1 MKKPVNHTQIDL
13 FDSMI
18 DEDEISPQETI
29 KATEKTE
36 ESTHASIVQPIDV
49 SDRDTEETQVVTA
62 TDHRDSEPLGAGMAG
77 DGTDVDTVGP
87 VYGSI
92 RESGGTGAGSI
103 VTSGEQPS
111 GEARDSSGVWSEP
124 VTTGSQLDFV
134 IDAEDIGKGGLAKKY
149 RDNITA
155 IRIIK
160 AMDLEERLATDD
172 ERKLIA
178 RYTGWGALKGVFDP
192 DNKQWA
198 KQHIE
203 LKELLTDLEFK
214 AARKSVLDAHYTSPV
229 VIGAMYDAMQRLGFT
244 GGRVIDPAIGIGNFV
259 GLMPSSLRKNSQLH
273 GVELDVLTS
282 KLVAAL
288 YPEAKIKQATGFED
302 YAIPAD
308 YFDACVANVP
318 FGSQPLVDKE
328 GSAYSGL
335 SIHNY
340 FLSKSI
346 DKLRPGGIMAV
357 VVSHSFLDAQDASVR
372 QWIWE
377 RAALIG
383 ATRLPNT
390 AFKEN
395 AGTEVVT
402 DIFLFQKR
410 NDNGLPNDIYDWR
423 EVVPFVINNKNGEP
437 VTHSINQI
445 FANNPQYVLGQPSSA
460 GNMYRA
466 DEYTVEQ
473 TGDLKEQLAA
483 WVATLPK
490 GVYEYIDRKADSAIV
505 DHDLPG
511 SIKVG
516 SFYVSASGDVMQRSV
531 DILEDKTAIKWI
543 PPNDKALLRMKGMI
557 ALRDSLRVQMRLERS
572 GQASE
577 LQIEFNRAKM
587 NTLYDSFLKQHGHL
601 NNQTNRRLFL
611 DDTEAQLLQAL
622 EFDYDKGISKAIA
635 EREGVQQREPG
646 AVKADIF
653 NRRVAFPPQEYMNV
667 STAKDA
673 LLASLNYRGRVD
685 LDYMAEVYNKSLSEA
700 DDFVKELGDVVY
712 EDPNGLIVTADEY
725 LSGDVK
731 TKLVTARAA
740 SQDDAKYSRNVAAL
754 EKVIPKDK
762 TPSEISV
769 SIGAAF
775 VPADV
780 YEQYIKHISGG
791 DAKATYMKSTGQ
803 WLISFS
809 GHADPALNTGKFGT
823 SELNAQDLFKLT
835 IMGRGAVVSRT
846 YRNPDGSS
854 YTVVLEKETE
864 AAREKQNAIKDE
876 WKKWLWSDPER
887 ADRLV
892 TIYNDKM
899 NRIVNRKFDGSHL
912 TFPGMNPAITLLEH
926 QKNGVWRGLQ
936 SHQVLYDQVVG
947 AGKTF
952 IMVTLAME
960 MRRLGIARK
969 PLFVVPNH
977 LTLQWRSEFTRL
989 YPGSNILAATPD
1001 DFSKDNRERL
1011 FSKIVTG
1018 DWDAVII
1025 GHSSLKKIGLPE
1037 ETEKAV
1043 LQEQIDEIG
1052 DAIAAMKRERGDRHI
1067 IRDMEGIRSRLE
1079 AKMKAKL
1086 AAIGKRSQVVT
1097 FDELGIDAQVI
1108 DEAHEFKNL
1117 SYNST
1122 MDRNP
1127 GMGNPNGSAKAFD
1140 LFVKTRWLFDTFG
1153 EKTPYIMAT
1162 GTPVSNSLVEMYNMQ
1177 RYMQYPTLKD
1187 EGLHVF
1193 DAWAKQFGSVENVYE
1208 VAPSG
1213 SGYRQSTRF
1222 AKFTNLPAL
1231 MSLYNSFADTV
1242 TLDDLKNQ
1250 EIVQGKQFPVPK
1262 MVGGKPV
1269 LVVAERSPEVAALM
1283 GIPKAETDESGSIKF
1298 DIDLATDIVFA
1309 KNEASGK
1316 VSVKAGERFIGHF
1329 ETEQDARLAIV
1340 QRALSP
1346 VVSVSPHSILGRF
1359 GRLKE
1364 LTRATKGKV
1373 NALSLTGE
1381 ANKAGL
1387 DYRLINPTAK
1397 DFPGSK
1403 INLAVG
1409 NMLRVYHQW
1418 ASDKGTQL
1426 VFCDMSI
1433 PLSAHSSY
1441 SSQERRLY
1449 VRDDEGDIVMKRGSM
1464 HTLEGHEYL
1473 PYFVV
1478 QRGDKD
1484 TKRFD
1489 VYDAASG
1496 ARMLTDA
1503 LTKPEA
1509 IDSAVTLLIDED
1521 QRQAWILKRE
1531 TVREIEQV
1539 QIDDYNNDQDV
1550 ETEGFESFSRED
1562 IAGVSGTAKFSV
1574 YDDIKAKL
1582 IAAGIPRHEI
1592 AFIHDYST
1600 PIAKEKLF
1608 KAVNAG
1614 DIRFLLGSTPKL
1626 GAGTNVQKRL
1636 VGLHHIDAPWRPSD
1650 LEQREGRIIR
1660 RGNELYARDPEN
1672 FEVFIGRYATSQTYD
1687 TRRWQILEHKAR
1699 GIEQLRNYDGSLNEI
1714 DDIDGEASNSADM
1727 KAAASGD
1734 PLILEETRLRNTVR
1748 RLEQLQASHADEVLL
1763 MSRKARDK
1771 QEYAEKTGP
1780 RRLANFVRL
1789 LEIIRNHPLD
1799 KDHYSPISVEGKV
1812 IANKELAFE
1821 AIALVFDQLRHN
1833 VLQDA
1838 TIQYRGIEFTLDR
1851 QSHWIGVASETGE
1864 LCSYS
1869 DLDMFSSSGFVQRM
1883 ANYINRLPGFVDETK
1898 ERIAQA
1904 ASDAD
1909 SLREQ
1914 TKQEFQQA
1922 DELEAIRESYKLVQR
1937 SLLVKGPDVPKEQKP
1952 AVAQGTER
1960 QKDLLVKLGF
1970 SAELKEFFNNSADY
1984 QFGDAEARLPDT
1996 VSTVPLNV
2004 EGLNSFPTAIQ
2015 RSQESKMNKKPYH
2028 EILAEK
2034 LIEQIKQGTAP
2045 WQRPWQPGDPNA
2057 FTPMNPTTGK
2067 RYRGINA
2074 IQLMCEDK
2082 IDQRWMTYKQ
2092 AEAVGGQVRKGEKG
2106 TPIQYWKFSEEQTLT
2121 DEFGK
2126 PRFNEQGEKLTLS
2139 VKLERPRVFYATVF
2153 NAEQIEGLPPLELR
2167 KEQEWSA
2174 VERAE
2179 HILQASGA
2187 KILHGELNRAF
2198 YRPSTDSI
2206 HLPDRSQ
2213 FQSADNYY
2221 ATVLH
2226 ELGHWSGHS
2235 SRLDRD
2241 LVHPFGSES
2250 YSKEELR
2257 AELASMLLGDELG
2270 IGHDPGQHVAYVASW
2285 VSVLQNDPL
2294 EIFRAAADAE
2304 KIMDYVLG
2312 LEQKYIKDQSIQ
2324 QDAEQEEVIINAYR
2338 AELEHVFGMSHNQ
2351 EETDMQPPTGNLS
2364 IDPFGLTAYQVE
2376 LARLLKLSTLT
2387 PGVYIPTE
2395 ATKSATHAAVFAG
2408 DEAVILCGPADD
2420 SASVAQADALAASPK
2435 VRELY
2440 RVAGRSDQISSG
2452 LVAGNHI
2459 NWQATEAAIVSKPSG
2474 QFEVGGDNGPLVAIV
2489 LHDTTQALAT
2499 TLCVTT
2505 ETARILDPESPELD
2519 NSKVLPALANIH
2531 NKEMEFIS
2539 NDKSLENQAA
2549 SYQDK
2554 SEREQQLIFEI
2565 NAVKERVQTAK
2576 TLDEKVELK
2585 RIIKGLEDSLHDL
2598 KLNWFEDTTQQVSTS
2613 NTEKTLINVPFKEK
2627 DVAKALGAKW
2637 DRQEKSWYVPA
2648 NVDLTA
2654 FTKWIRVDS
2663 EIPAATQST
2672 EQLSSIDKTPVAVFD
2687 PQASQKEREYLAV
2700 PYGERA
2706 AAKAAGAVWDKAAKS
2721 WYVGPDAN
2729 MDKLARWKPD
2739 NVAHQQGPAMR
2750 PEEEF
2755 SEALLSIGCVVNG
2768 NHPIMDGATHR
2779 ITVDGDKT
2787 HEKSGFYVGH
2797 LDGHPAGYM
2806 KNNRTGIDIKW
2817 KSKGYTL
2824 SSEDK
2829 ALLQAESA
2837 AKLQEREIALQA
2849 KQKAVALDIAALIRV
2864 SEAAPADHPYLLSKQ
2879 ARAGDLRV
2887 VPPASTVLP
2896 DDSNIIIGADW
2907 KESTALREA
2916 HPDKVVFTTGDLLV
2930 PAYDSEGKVW
2940 TAQSIQASGRK
2951 MFAKDSVKQ
2960 ANFHVVGANG
2970 HGLDALK
2977 DAPAIVISEGYAS
2990 ADSISNVLGYPTVSA
3005 FDSGN
3010 LEVVAKSLREKFP
3023 EKPIVIAGDDD
3034 KHLEATQGINP
3045 GRTKA
3050 IAAAKAVDGK
3060 AIIPIFAPGEQT
3072 SEPKKFTDFNDLA
3085 TQSTLGIEG
3094 VKRQVGTVVD
3104 SVVKNVLTHS
3114 QRQDVYSARPRYRF
3128 PIILKYC
3135 KNTPN

>member
-49 SDRDTEETQVVTA
+49 SDRDTEETQVVTTA
-62 TDHRDSEPLGAGMAG
+62 DHRDSEPLGAGMAG
-77 DGTDVDTVGP
+77 DGSGADQVGS
-87 VYGSI
+87 VSGSI
-92 RESGGTGAGSI
+92 DESGETGTGRI
-103 VTSGEQPS
+103 VTSGEQPP

-124 VTTGSQLDFV
+124 VATGSQLDFV
-134 IDAEDIGKGGLAKKY
+134 IDAEDIGKGGLAKKH

-244 GGRVIDPAIGIGNFV
+244 GGRIIDPAIGIGNFV

-302 YAIPAD
+302 YVIPAD
-308 YFDACVANVP
+308 YFDAFVANVP

-328 GSAYSGL
+328 GSDYSGL

-357 VVSHSFLDAQDASVR
+357 VVSHNFLDAQDASVR

-395 AGTEVVT
+395 AGTEVIT
-402 DIFLFQKR
+402 DILLFQKR
-410 NDNGLPNDIYDWR
+410 DDNGLPSDIDNWR
-423 EVVPFVINNKNGEP
+423 EVVPFVVNNKNGEP

-466 DEYTVEQ
+466 DEYTVEP
-473 TGDLKEQLAA
+473 TGEIKEQLAA
-483 WVATLPK
+483 WVTTLPK

-505 DHDLPG
+505 DHDLPN

-543 PPNDKALLRMKGMI
+543 PPNEKALLRMKGMI

-587 NTLYDSFLKQHGHL
+587 NTLYDSFFKQHGHL

-685 LDYMAEVYNKSLSEA
+685 LDYMAEVYNKSLSEV
-700 DDFVKELGDVVY
+700 DDIIKELGDVVY
-712 EDPNGLIVTADEY
+712 EDPNGHIVTADEY

-731 TKLVTARAA
+731 TKLVTARVSA
-740 SQDDAKYSRNVAAL
+740 QDDAKYSRNVAAL

-835 IMGRGAVVSRT
+835 IMGRGAIVSRT

-892 TIYNDKM
+892 TIYNDKL

-1250 EIVQGKQFPVPK
+1250 EIAQGKQFPVPK

-1269 LVVAERSPEVAALM
+1269 LVVAERSPDVAALM
-1283 GIPKAETDESGSIKF
+1283 GIPRAETDESGLIKF
-1298 DIDLATDIVFA
+1298 EIDLASDIVFA
-1309 KNEASGK
+1309 KDEASGK

-1329 ETEQDARLAIV
+1329 ETEQDARLAVV

-1387 DYRLINPTAK
+1387 DYRLIDPTAK

-1418 ASDKGTQL
+1418 AFDKGTQL

-1489 VYDAASG
+1489 VFDAASG
-1496 ARMLTDA
+1496 VRMLSDA
-1503 LTKPEA
+1503 LSKQEA

-1521 QRQAWILKRE
+1521 KRQEWILKRE
-1531 TVREIEQV
+1531 TVREIEQE
-1539 QIDDYNNDQDV
+1539 QIDDYNNDHDV

-1562 IAGVSGTAKFSV
+1562 IAGVSGSAKFSV
-1574 YDDIKAKL
+1574 YDDIKSKL

-1650 LEQREGRIIR
+1650 LEQREGRIVR

-1699 GIEQLRNYDGSLNEI
+1699 GIEQLRNYDGTINEI

-1780 RRLANFVRL
+1780 QRLANFVRL
-1789 LEIIRNHPLD
+1789 LEITRNHPLD

-1812 IANKELAFE
+1812 ITNKELAFD
-1821 AIALVFDQLRHN
+1821 AIALIFDKLRHD

-1838 TIQYRGIEFTLDR
+1838 TITYRGIEFTLDR
-1851 QSHWIGVASETGE
+1851 QSHWIGVDSETGE

-1883 ANYINRLPGFVDETK
+1883 ANYVNRLPGFVDETK

-1904 ASDAD
+1904 ASDAA

-1922 DELEAIRESYKLVQR
+1922 DELEATRESYKAVQR
-1937 SLLVKGPDVPKEQKP
+1937 ALLVKGPDVPEEQKP
-1952 AVAQGTER
+1952 AVAQGTAR

-2015 RSQESKMNKKPYH
+2015 RSQESKMNKKPFH
-2028 EILAEK
+2028 EVLAEK

-2082 IDQRWMTYKQ
+2082 TDQRWMTYKQ
-2092 AEAVGGQVRKGEKG
+2092 AEAFGGQVRKGEKG

-2121 DEFGK
+2121 DENGN
-2126 PRFNEQGEKLTLS
+2126 PRLNDEGEKLTLS

-2179 HILQASGA
+2179 RILQASSV
-2187 KILHGELNRAF
+2187 KIFHGELNRAF

-2206 HLPDRSQ
+2206 HLPDKNQ
-2213 FQSADNYY
+2213 FESADRYY
-2221 ATVLH
+2221 STALH
-2226 ELGHWSGHS
+2226 ELGHSSGHP

-2241 LVHPFGSES
+2241 LAHPFGSEG
-2250 YSKEELR
+2250 YAKEELR

-2304 KIMDYVLG
+2304 KIQDYVLG
-2312 LEQKYIKDQSIQ
+2312 LEQQYIRDQAAGI
-2324 QDAEQEEVIINAYR
+2324 EVIQMHEQTTAATINALDSFDIENFSNKVVDDIETAKATLSSWPGAFADVHVDGEAYDRSALALDHVRLGLYDKALVQLRIVAALENKHSPHTYFSEVVNTLEAGWR
-2338 AELEHVFGMSHNQ
+2338 AWQQAAGVGPAITPEMKRSFDAIPRDLTLLSHAAEEELEQ
-2351 EETDMQPPTGNLS
+2351 
-2364 IDPFGLTAYQVE
+2364 
-2376 LARLLKLSTLT
+2376 
-2387 PGVYIPTE
+2387 
-2395 ATKSATHAAVFAG
+2395 
-2408 DEAVILCGPADD
+2408 
-2420 SASVAQADALAASPK
+2420 
-2435 VRELY
+2435 
-2440 RVAGRSDQISSG
+2440 RSG
-2452 LVAGNHI
+2452 
-2459 NWQATEAAIVSKPSG
+2459 
-2474 QFEVGGDNGPLVAIV
+2474 
-2489 LHDTTQALAT
+2489 
-2499 TLCVTT
+2499 
-2505 ETARILDPESPELD
+2505 
-2519 NSKVLPALANIH
+2519 
-2531 NKEMEFIS
+2531 
-2539 NDKSLENQAA
+2539 

-2554 SEREQQLIFEI
+2554 AKREQQLVFEI
-2565 NAVKERVQTAK
+2565 ATVKELLQTAK
-2576 TLDEKVELK
+2576 TLDEKVELN
-2585 RIIKGLEDSLHDL
+2585 RIIKGLEESLHEL
-2598 KLNWFEDTTQQVSTS
+2598 KLNWFEDTTQQIPTS
-2613 NTEKTLINVPFKEK
+2613 NTEKALINVPFKEK
-2627 DVAKALGAKW
+2627 DEAKTLGAKW

-2648 NVDLTA
+2648 NVDLAA
-2654 FTKWIRVDS
+2654 FAKWIPVDS
-2663 EIPAATQST
+2663 EIPAAPHST
-2672 EQLSSIDKTPVAVFD
+2672 EQLSSTDKTPVAVSD
-2687 PQASQKEREYLAV
+2687 PQVSQKEREYLAV

-2729 MDKLARWKPD
+2729 RDKLARWKPD
-2739 NVAHQQGPAMR
+2739 NVPHQQGPAMR

-2755 SEALLSIGCVVNG
+2755 SEALRSLGCVVNG

-2779 ITVDGDKT
+2779 IVVDGDKA

-2879 ARAGDLRV
+2879 VRAGDLRV
-2887 VPPASTVLP
+2887 VPAATTVLP
-2896 DDSNIIIGADW
+2896 DNTAIIIGADW
-2907 KESTALREA
+2907 KASTALREI
-2916 HPDKVVFTTGDLLV
+2916 HPDKVVFTSGDLLV
-2930 PAYDSEGKVW
+2930 PAYDAEGTLW
-2940 TAQSIQASGRK
+2940 SAQSIQASGRK

-2977 DAPAIVISEGYAS
+2977 DVPAIVISEGYAS

-3010 LEVVAKSLREKFP
+3010 LEVVAKTLREKFP

-3060 AIIPIFAPGEQT
+3060 AILPIFAPGEQT
-3072 SEPKKFTDFNDLA
+3072 AEPKKFTDFNDLA
-3085 TQSTLGIEG
+3085 TNSSLGVDGI
-3094 VKRQVGTVVD
+3094 KRQVGTVVD
-3104 SVVKNVLTHS
+3104 SIAKKAEIRS
-3114 QRQDVYSARPRYRF
+3114 QQQVPEQQNDRVAYRGR
-3128 PIILKYC
+3128 
-3135 KNTPN
+3135 

>member
-1 MKKPVNHTQIDL
+1 MKKPVSHTQVDL

-18 DEDEISPQETI
+18 DEEEISPQEPI
-29 KATEKTE
+29 KATERTE
-36 ESTHASIVQPIDV
+36 DDTHASIVQPIVV
-49 SDRDTEETQVVTA
+49 SDRDTEEAQNVTA

-77 DGTDVDTVGP
+77 DSTDVDTIRP
-87 VYGSI
+87 VFGSLN
-92 RESGGTGAGSI
+92 ESGGTGTGSI
-103 VTSGEQPS
+103 DTTGEQPS
-111 GEARDSSGVWSEP
+111 GEARDNSGIRPEP
-124 VTTGSQLDFV
+124 IATGSELDFV
-134 IDAEDIGKGGLAKKY
+134 IDAEDIGKGGLAQKY

-160 AMDLEERLATDD
+160 AMELEDRLATAD
-172 ERKLIA
+172 ERKMIT

-192 DNKQWA
+192 DNTRWA
-198 KQHIE
+198 IQYFE
-203 LKELLTDLEFK
+203 LKRLLTEEEYK

-229 VIGAMYDAMQRLGFT
+229 VIGAMYDAMQHIGFT
-244 GGRVIDPAIGIGNFV
+244 GGRIIEPSVGVGNFF

-288 YPEAKIKQATGFED
+288 YPEAKIKQASGFED
-302 YAIPAD
+302 YAIPTD

-328 GSAYSGL
+328 GSDYSGL

-357 VVSHSFLDAQDASVR
+357 VVSHSFLDAQDLRVR
-372 QWIWE
+372 KWIWE
-377 RAALIG
+377 RAALIS

-402 DIFLFQKR
+402 DILLFQKR
-410 NDNGLPNDIYDWR
+410 DQNGLPKDIDNWL
-423 EVVPFVINNKNGEP
+423 EVVPFVINNKSGVP
-437 VTHSINQI
+437 VTHSVNQL
-445 FANNPQYVLGQPSSA
+445 FTNNPRFVLGLPSSA

-466 DEYTVEQ
+466 DEYTVEPN
-473 TGDLKEQLAA
+473 GDIKEQLKN

-490 GVYEYIDRKADSAIV
+490 DVYEYIDRKADSAII
-505 DHDLPG
+505 DHALPD

-516 SFYVSASGDVMQRSV
+516 SFYVNDSGEVMQRSV
-531 DILEDKTAIKWI
+531 DILEDKTAIKWM

-557 ALRDSLRVQMRLERS
+557 ALRDTLRVQMRLERS
-572 GQASE
+572 EQANE
-577 LQIEFNRAKM
+577 AQIELNRAKM
-587 NTLYDSFLKQHGHL
+587 NILYDNFLKQHGHL

-611 DDTEAQLLQAL
+611 DDTESQLLQAL

-635 EREGVQQREPG
+635 EREGVPQREPS

-673 LLASLNYRGRVD
+673 LLASLNYRGGVD
-685 LDYMAEVYNKSLSEA
+685 LDYMAEVYNKPLAEVG
-700 DDFVKELGDVVY
+700 DIIQELGDVVY
-712 EDPNGLIVTADEY
+712 EDPDGRIVTADEY

-731 TKLVTARAA
+731 SKLVAARVAA
-740 SQDDAKYSRNVAAL
+740 QDDAKYSRNVEAL
-754 EKVIPKDK
+754 EKIIPKDK
-762 TPSEISV
+762 TPSEISI

-775 VPADV
+775 VPVEV

-791 DAKATYMKSTGQ
+791 EAKASYLKSTGQ
-803 WLISFS
+803 WLLSFS

-823 SELNAQDLFKLT
+823 SDLNAQDLFKLT

-876 WKKWLWSDPER
+876 WKKWVWSDPER

-1011 FSKIVTG
+1011 FAKIVTG

-1052 DAIAAMKRERGDRHI
+1052 DAIEAMKRERGDRHI

-1079 AKMKAKL
+1079 AKMKDKL
-1086 AAIGKRSQVVT
+1086 ASIGKRSQVVT
-1097 FDELGIDAQVI
+1097 FDELGIDGFLC
-1108 DEAHEFKNL
+1108 DESHEFKNL
-1117 SYNST
+1117 TYNST

-1127 GMGNPNGSAKAFD
+1127 GMGNPKGSDKAFD
-1140 LFVKTRWLFDTFG
+1140 LFVKTRWMFDTFG

-1250 EIVQGKQFPVPK
+1250 ELAQGKQFPVPK
-1262 MVGGKPV
+1262 MVSGKPV
-1269 LVVAERSPEVAALM
+1269 LVVAERSPEVAVLM
-1283 GIPKAETDESGSIKF
+1283 GIPRAETDENGLIKF
-1298 DIDLATDIVFA
+1298 DIDLATDFVFA
-1309 KNEASGK
+1309 KDEASGK

-1329 ETEQDARLAIV
+1329 ETEQDARLAVV

-1359 GRLKE
+1359 GRMKE

-1387 DYRLINPTAK
+1387 DYRLVDPMAK

-1441 SSQERRLY
+1441 ASQERRLY
-1449 VRDDEGDIVMKRGSM
+1449 VRDDEADIVMKRGSM
-1464 HTLEGHEYL
+1464 HTLEMHEYL

-1496 ARMLTDA
+1496 VRMLSDA
-1503 LTKPEA
+1503 LTKQEA
-1509 IDSAVTLLIDED
+1509 IDSAISLLSDED
-1521 QRQAWILKRE
+1521 QRQEWIFKRE
-1531 TVREIEQV
+1531 TIGEIEQE
-1539 QIDDYNNDQDV
+1539 QIDEYNNDHDI

-1562 IAGVSGTAKFSV
+1562 IAGVSGSAKFSV

-1582 IAAGIPRHEI
+1582 ISAGIPRHEI

-1608 KAVNAG
+1608 KAVNSG

-1714 DDIDGEASNSADM
+1714 DDIEGEASNSADM

-1748 RLEQLQASHADEVLL
+1748 RLEQLQASHADELLL
-1763 MSRKARDK
+1763 MSRKARDR
-1771 QEYAEKTGP
+1771 QDYADNRGP
-1780 RRLANFVRL
+1780 QRLATFVRL
-1789 LEIIRNHPLD
+1789 LETTRSHPLD
-1799 KDHYSPISVEGKV
+1799 KDHYSPISVEGNV
-1812 IANKELAFE
+1812 ITNKELAFE
-1821 AIALVFDQLRHN
+1821 AIALVFNKLRKN
-1833 VLQDA
+1833 VLEDA
-1838 TIQYRGIEFTLDR
+1838 SILYRGIEFTLDR
-1851 QSHWIGVASETGE
+1851 QTHWIGVASETDD
-1864 LCSYS
+1864 LCTYS
-1869 DLDMFSSSGFVQRM
+1869 DLDVFSSSGFVQRM
-1883 ANYINRLPGFVDETK
+1883 ANYVNRLPGLVEDIK
-1898 ERIAQA
+1898 ERIVQA
-1904 ASDAD
+1904 ASDAA
-1909 SLREQ
+1909 SMREQ
-1914 TKQEFQQA
+1914 LNQEFQQA
-1922 DELEAIRESYKLVQR
+1922 GELEAVRGSYKSVQR
-1937 SLLVKGPDVPKEQKP
+1937 ALLVKGPDVPEEQKP

-1970 SAELKEFFNNSADY
+1970 SAELKEFFNNNTDY
-1984 QFGDAEARLPDT
+1984 QIGDHEARLPETDSP
-1996 VSTVPLNV
+1996 VRLDV
-2004 EGLNSFPTAIQ
+2004 EGLDSSTTANQ

-2028 EILAEK
+2028 EVLAEK

-2045 WQRPWQPGDPNA
+2045 WQRPWQPGDPNL

-2074 IQLMCEDK
+2074 IQLMCEDRT
-2082 IDQRWMTYKQ
+2082 DQRWMTYKQ
-2092 AEAVGGQVRKGEKG
+2092 AEAFGGQVRKGEKG
-2106 TPIQYWKFSEEQTLT
+2106 TSIQYWKFSEEQTLT
-2121 DEFGK
+2121 DENGK
-2126 PRFNEQGEKLTLS
+2126 PRLNDEGEKMTVS

-2153 NAEQIEGLPPLELR
+2153 NAEQIDGLPPLEPR
-2167 KEQEWSA
+2167 KEQEWNA

-2179 HILQASGA
+2179 HILQASRA
-2187 KILHGELNRAF
+2187 KILHGELNSAF

-2206 HLPDRSQ
+2206 HMPDRGQ
-2213 FQSADNYY
+2213 FESADRYY
-2221 ATVLH
+2221 STILH
-2226 ELGHWSGHS
+2226 ELGHWSGAV
-2235 SRLDRD
+2235 SRLNRD
-2241 LVHPFGSES
+2241 LAHPFGSEG
-2250 YSKEELR
+2250 YAKEELR
-2257 AELASMLLGDELG
+2257 AEIFSLLIGDELG
-2270 IGHDPGQHVAYVASW
+2270 IGHDPGQHAAYVGSW

-2304 KIMDYVLG
+2304 KIQDYVLG
-2312 LEQKYIKDQSIQ
+2312 FEQKYIQDQAAGI
-2324 QDAEQEEVIINAYR
+2324 EVIQMHEQTTTATINALD
-2338 AELEHVFGMSHNQ
+2338 ELEQ
-2351 EETDMQPPTGNLS
+2351 
-2364 IDPFGLTAYQVE
+2364 
-2376 LARLLKLSTLT
+2376 
-2387 PGVYIPTE
+2387 
-2395 ATKSATHAAVFAG
+2395 
-2408 DEAVILCGPADD
+2408 
-2420 SASVAQADALAASPK
+2420 
-2435 VRELY
+2435 
-2440 RVAGRSDQISSG
+2440 RSEDY
-2452 LVAGNHI
+2452 
-2459 NWQATEAAIVSKPSG
+2459 
-2474 QFEVGGDNGPLVAIV
+2474 
-2489 LHDTTQALAT
+2489 
-2499 TLCVTT
+2499 
-2505 ETARILDPESPELD
+2505 PE
-2519 NSKVLPALANIH
+2519 KAN
-2531 NKEMEFIS
+2531 
-2539 NDKSLENQAA
+2539 
-2549 SYQDK
+2549 
-2554 SEREQQLIFEI
+2554 REQQLVFEI
-2565 NAVKERVQTAK
+2565 NTVKDLLQTAK

-2585 RIIKGLEDSLHDL
+2585 KIIKGLEDSLHEL
-2598 KLNWFEDTTQQVSTS
+2598 KLNWFEDTTQPVSTL

-2627 DVAKALGAKW
+2627 DEAKALGAKW

-2648 NVDLTA
+2648 NVDLSGFA
-2654 FTKWIRVDS
+2654 KWIPVAS
-2663 EIPAATQST
+2663 ENLTATQPT
-2672 EQLSSIDKTPVAVFD
+2672 EQLSSIDETPAAVIVPD
-2687 PQASQKEREYLAV
+2687 TSQKEREYLAV

-2706 AAKAAGAVWDKAAKS
+2706 AAKAAGAVWDKVAKS

-2729 MDKLARWKPD
+2729 RDKLLRWKPD
-2739 NVAHQQGPAMR
+2739 NITHEQGPAMR
-2750 PEEEF
+2750 PSEEF
-2755 SEALLSIGCVVNG
+2755 SEALRSIGCIVNG

-2779 ITVDGDKT
+2779 IAVDGDKA

-2817 KSKGYTL
+2817 KAKGYML

-2829 ALLQAESA
+2829 AVLQAESA

-2849 KQKAVALDIAALIRV
+2849 KQKAVALDIAALLSV
-2864 SEAAPADHPYLLSKQ
+2864 SESAPADHPYLQLKQ
-2879 ARAGDLRV
+2879 ARAGDLHV
-2887 VPPASTVLP
+2887 VPAASTVLP
-2896 DDSNIIIGADW
+2896 DNSNIIIGADW
-2907 KESTALREA
+2907 KASAALREA
-2916 HPDKVVFTTGDLLV
+2916 HPDKVVFTSGDLLV
-2930 PAYDSEGKVW
+2930 PAYDADGALWS
-2940 TAQSIQASGRK
+2940 AQSIQASGRK

-2960 ANFHVVGANG
+2960 ANFHVVGGNG
-2970 HGLDALK
+2970 HGLNALK
-2977 DAPAIVISEGYAS
+2977 HAPAIVISEGYAS
-2990 ADSISNVLGYPTVSA
+2990 ADSISNVLGFATVSA

-3010 LEVVAKSLREKFP
+3010 LEVVAKSLRDKFP
-3023 EKPIVIAGDDD
+3023 DKPIVIAGDDD

-3045 GRTKA
+3045 GRMKA

-3060 AIIPIFAPGEQT
+3060 AILPIFAPGEQT
-3072 SEPKKFTDFNDLA
+3072 TDPKKFTDFNDLA
-3085 TQSTLGIEG
+3085 TNSSLGIDG
-3094 VKRQVGTVVD
+3094 IKRQVGTVVD
-3104 SVVKNVLTHS
+3104 SIAKKAENRSQQQAPEQHHDRVV
-3114 QRQDVYSARPRYRF
+3114 YRGR
-3128 PIILKYC
+3128 
-3135 KNTPN
+3135 